1 MNRRVKGYVRVQ
13 YALGTANV
21 MLIMAAITS
30 TFVLSFPERE
40 GFLNL
45 CNSFRLSLLIIPL
58 KRGCEMYGRKAWGRV
73 LMVALSIVSVFFAF
87 GNVAKVSWALA
98 LSVFMV
104 PSLFAPRPESRVL
117 MAKPQVWHS
126 LLYMALYGLG
136 RATFNANLSFT
147 AVILLFFFLLAFMVD
162 RNVDGCLKKV
172 RSAKGE
178 VEVDGILSSNRRAIL
193 IFVLLFAL
201 FSLLLPSLLSFLS
214 EERVKTEVQYEPGIT
229 GFEEK
234 KEKGEVPIVRDKGI
248 SGESKALDYSALGN
262 VLLALF
268 LFALSLALLLVVYAV
283 ISRILNIEAKSGKH
297 RERSQADFTVLP
309 LEKEKRKERRE
320 KLSLFSSRD
329 RIRHRYKAFVSSLS
343 GVDKSSMT
351 AGEIRENIL
360 PRNEA
365 SRLVTEIYEKAR
377 YSLFQVGR
385 EEERAMGK
393 AIKECLEKK

>member
-30 TFVLSFPERE
+30 TFVFSFPERE
-40 GFLNL
+40 GLLNL
-45 CNSFRLSLLIIPL
+45 WNSFGLSLLIIPL
-58 KRGCEMYGRKAWGRV
+58 KKGCEIYGRKAWGRV

-104 PSLFAPRPESRVL
+104 PALFAPRPESRVL

-126 LLYMALYGLG
+126 LLYMALYGLA

-214 EERVKTEVQYEPGIT
+214 EERVKTEVQYEPGVT

-283 ISRILNIEAKSGKH
+283 ISRILNIDAKSGKH
-297 RERSQADFTVLP
+297 REQRGTGFTVLP

-351 AGEIRENIL
+351 AGEIRKNIL

-365 SRLVTEIYEKAR
+365 SLLVTEIYEKAR
-377 YSLFQVGR
+377 YSLSQVGR

>member
-30 TFVLSFPERE
+30 AFVFSFPERE
-40 GFLNL
+40 GLL
-45 CNSFRLSLLIIPL
+45 HLWNSFGLSLLIIPL
-58 KRGCEMYGRKAWGRV
+58 KKGSEIYGRKAWGRV
-73 LMVALSIVSVFFAF
+73 LMVVLSIVSVFFAF

-98 LSVFMV
+98 LSIFMF
-104 PSLFAPRPESRVL
+104 PALFAPRPESRVL

-126 LLYMALYGLG
+126 LLYMAVYGLG

-214 EERVKTEVQYEPGIT
+214 EERVKTEVQYEPGVT

-248 SGESKALDYSALGN
+248 SGEGKALDYSALGN

-268 LFALSLALLLVVYAV
+268 LFALTLALLLVVYAV

-297 RERSQADFTVLP
+297 RERRGADFTVLP

-360 PRNEA
+360 PGNEA

>member
-45 CNSFRLSLLIIPL
+45 WNSFGLSLLIIPL

-268 LFALSLALLLVVYAV
+268 LFALTLALLLVVYAV

-297 RERSQADFTVLP
+297 RERRGADFTVLP
-309 LEKEKRKERRE
+309 LEKEKRTERRE

-360 PRNEA
+360 PGNEA

>member
-30 TFVLSFPERE
+30 TFVFSFPERE
-40 GFLNL
+40 GLL
-45 CNSFRLSLLIIPL
+45 HLWNSFGLSLLIIPL
-58 KRGCEMYGRKAWGRV
+58 KKGCEIYGRKAWGRV

-98 LSVFMV
+98 LSVFMF

-172 RSAKGE
+172 RNAKGE

-214 EERVKTEVQYEPGIT
+214 EERVKTEVQYEPGVT

-234 KEKGEVPIVRDKGI
+234 KEKGEIPIVRDKGI

-268 LFALSLALLLVVYAV
+268 LFALALALLLVVYAV

-297 RERSQADFTVLP
+297 RERRGTGFTVLP

-360 PRNEA
+360 PGNEA

-385 EEERAMGK
+385 EEERVMGK

>member
-30 TFVLSFPERE
+30 AFVFSFPERE
-40 GFLNL
+40 GLL
-45 CNSFRLSLLIIPL
+45 HLWNSFGLSLLIIPL
-58 KRGCEMYGRKAWGRV
+58 KKGCEIYGRKAWGRV
-73 LMVALSIVSVFFAF
+73 LMVALSIVSVVFAF

-234 KEKGEVPIVRDKGI
+234 KETGEVPIVRDKGI
-248 SGESKALDYSALGN
+248 SGEGKALDYSALGN

-268 LFALSLALLLVVYAV
+268 LFALALALLLVVYAV

-297 RERSQADFTVLP
+297 RERRGADFTVLP

-351 AGEIRENIL
+351 AGEIRKNIL

-365 SRLVTEIYEKAR
+365 SLLVTEIYEKAR

>member
-30 TFVLSFPERE
+30 AFVFSFPERE
-40 GFLNL
+40 GLL
-45 CNSFRLSLLIIPL
+45 HLWNSFGLSLLMIPL
-58 KRGCEMYGRKAWGRV
+58 KKGSEIYGRKAWGRV

-248 SGESKALDYSALGN
+248 SGEGKALDYSALGN

-268 LFALSLALLLVVYAV
+268 LFALTLALLLVVYAV

>member
-30 TFVLSFPERE
+30 AFVFSFPERE
-40 GFLNL
+40 GLL
-45 CNSFRLSLLIIPL
+45 HLWNSFGLSLLIIPL
-58 KRGCEMYGRKAWGRV
+58 KKGCEIYGRKAWGRV
-73 LMVALSIVSVFFAF
+73 LMVALSIVSVFLSF

-98 LSVFMV
+98 LSIFMF
-104 PSLFAPRPESRVL
+104 PALFAPRPESRVL

-214 EERVKTEVQYEPGIT
+214 EERVKTEVQYEPGVT

-234 KEKGEVPIVRDKGI
+234 KETGDIPIVRDKGI
-248 SGESKALDYSALGN
+248 NGESKALDYSALGN

-268 LFALSLALLLVVYAV
+268 LFALTLALLLVVYAV
-283 ISRILNIEAKSGKH
+283 ISRIRNIEAKSGKH
-297 RERSQADFTVLP
+297 RERRGSDFTVLP

-360 PRNEA
+360 PGNEA

>member
-45 CNSFRLSLLIIPL
+45 WNSFGLSLLIIPL
-58 KRGCEMYGRKAWGRV
+58 KKGCEMYGRKAWGRV

-248 SGESKALDYSALGN
+248 SGEGKALDYSALGN

-268 LFALSLALLLVVYAV
+268 LFALTLALLLVVYAV

-297 RERSQADFTVLP
+297 RERRGADFTVLP
-309 LEKEKRKERRE
+309 LEKEKRTERRE

-360 PRNEA
+360 PGNEA

>member
-45 CNSFRLSLLIIPL
+45 WNSFGLSLLIIPL
-58 KRGCEMYGRKAWGRV
+58 KKGCEIYGRKAWGRV

-98 LSVFMV
+98 LSVFMF

-248 SGESKALDYSALGN
+248 SVEGKALDYSALGN

-268 LFALSLALLLVVYAV
+268 LFALSLALLLIIYAV

-309 LEKEKRKERRE
+309 LEKEKRTERRE

>member
-30 TFVLSFPERE
+30 AFVFSFPERE
-40 GFLNL
+40 GLL
-45 CNSFRLSLLIIPL
+45 HLWNSFGLSLLIIPL
-58 KRGCEMYGRKAWGRV
+58 KKGCEIYGRKAWGRV

-98 LSVFMV
+98 LSVFMF

-214 EERVKTEVQYEPGIT
+214 EERVKTEVQYEPGVT

-268 LFALSLALLLVVYAV
+268 LFALALALLLIIYAV
-283 ISRILNIEAKSGKH
+283 VSRILNIDAKSGKH
-297 RERSQADFTVLP
+297 REQRGTDFTVLP

-360 PRNEA
+360 PGNEA

>member
-45 CNSFRLSLLIIPL
+45 WNSFGLSLLIIPL

-172 RSAKGE
+172 RNAKGE

-214 EERVKTEVQYEPGIT
+214 EERVKTEVQYEPGVT

-248 SGESKALDYSALGN
+248 SVEGKALDYSALGN

-297 RERSQADFTVLP
+297 RERSQADFTVWP
-309 LEKEKRKERRE
+309 LEKEKRTERRE

-360 PRNEA
+360 PGNEA

>member
-1 MNRRVKGYVRVQ
+1 MNSRVKGYVRVQ

-40 GFLNL
+40 GLL
-45 CNSFRLSLLIIPL
+45 HLWNSFGLSLLIIPL
-58 KRGCEMYGRKAWGRV
+58 KKGCEIYGRKAWGRV
-73 LMVALSIVSVFFAF
+73 LMVALSIVSVVFAF

-104 PSLFAPRPESRVL
+104 PALFAPRPESRVL

-214 EERVKTEVQYEPGIT
+214 EERVKTEVQYEPGVT

-268 LFALSLALLLVVYAV
+268 LLALALALLLVVYAV

-360 PRNEA
+360 PGNEA

>member
-45 CNSFRLSLLIIPL
+45 WNSFGLSLLMIPL
-58 KRGCEMYGRKAWGRV
+58 KKGSEMYGRKAWGRV
-73 LMVALSIVSVFFAF
+73 LMVALSIVSVVFAF

-98 LSVFMV
+98 LSVFMF

-214 EERVKTEVQYEPGIT
+214 EERVKTEVQYEPGVT

-248 SGESKALDYSALGN
+248 SVEGKALDYSALGN

-297 RERSQADFTVLP
+297 RERRGADFTVLP
-309 LEKEKRKERRE
+309 LEKEKRTERRE

>member
-45 CNSFRLSLLIIPL
+45 WNSFGLSLLMIPL
-58 KRGCEMYGRKAWGRV
+58 KKGSEMYGRKAWGRV
-73 LMVALSIVSVFFAF
+73 LMVVLSIVSVFFAF

-126 LLYMALYGLG
+126 LLYMAVYGLG

-248 SGESKALDYSALGN
+248 SGEGKALDYSALGN

-309 LEKEKRKERRE
+309 LEKEKRTERRE

>member
-1 MNRRVKGYVRVQ
+1 
-13 YALGTANV
+13 

-40 GFLNL
+40 GLL
-45 CNSFRLSLLIIPL
+45 HLWNSFGLSLLIIPL
-58 KRGCEMYGRKAWGRV
+58 KKGCEIYGRKAWGRV

-98 LSVFMV
+98 LSVFMF

-214 EERVKTEVQYEPGIT
+214 EERVKTEVQYEPGVT

-297 RERSQADFTVLP
+297 RERRGADFTVLP

-351 AGEIRENIL
+351 AGEIRKNIL
-360 PRNEA
+360 PGNEA

>member
-45 CNSFRLSLLIIPL
+45 WNSFGLSLLIIPL
-58 KRGCEMYGRKAWGRV
+58 KKGCEIYGRKAWGRV

-234 KEKGEVPIVRDKGI
+234 KEKGEVPVVRDKGI
-248 SGESKALDYSALGN
+248 SVEGKALDYSALGN

-268 LFALSLALLLVVYAV
+268 LFALALALLLVVYAV

-360 PRNEA
+360 PGNEA

>member
-30 TFVLSFPERE
+30 AFVFSFPERE
-40 GFLNL
+40 GLL
-45 CNSFRLSLLIIPL
+45 HLWNSFGLSLLIIPL
-58 KRGCEMYGRKAWGRV
+58 KKGCEIYGRKAWGRV

-98 LSVFMV
+98 LSIFMF
-104 PSLFAPRPESRVL
+104 PALFAPRPESRVL

-172 RSAKGE
+172 RNAKGE

-214 EERVKTEVQYEPGIT
+214 EERVKTEVQYEPGVI

-268 LFALSLALLLVVYAV
+268 LFALALALLLVVYAV

-365 SRLVTEIYEKAR
+365 SLLVTEIYEKAR

>member
-45 CNSFRLSLLIIPL
+45 WNSFGLSLLIIPL

-248 SGESKALDYSALGN
+248 SVEGKALDYSALGN

-297 RERSQADFTVLP
+297 RERSQADFTVWP
-309 LEKEKRKERRE
+309 LEKEKRTERRE

-360 PRNEA
+360 PGNEA

>member
-40 GFLNL
+40 GFLHL
-45 CNSFRLSLLIIPL
+45 WNSFGLSLLIIPL

-73 LMVALSIVSVFFAF
+73 LMVVLSIVSVFFAF

-136 RATFNANLSFT
+136 RATFNANLSFI

-214 EERVKTEVQYEPGIT
+214 EERVKTEVQYEPGVT

-268 LFALSLALLLVVYAV
+268 LFALALALLLVVYAV

-360 PRNEA
+360 PGNEA

>member
-40 GFLNL
+40 GFLSL
-45 CNSFRLSLLIIPL
+45 WNSFGLSLLMIPL
-58 KRGCEMYGRKAWGRV
+58 KKGSEMYGRKAWGRV

-126 LLYMALYGLG
+126 LLYMAVYGLG

-214 EERVKTEVQYEPGIT
+214 EERVKTEVQYEPGVT

-248 SGESKALDYSALGN
+248 SGEGKALDYSALGN

-297 RERSQADFTVLP
+297 RERRGADFTVLP

-360 PRNEA
+360 PGNES

>member
-45 CNSFRLSLLIIPL
+45 WNSFGLSLLIIPL
-58 KRGCEMYGRKAWGRV
+58 KKGSEIYGRKAWGRV

-126 LLYMALYGLG
+126 LLYMAVYGLG

-178 VEVDGILSSNRRAIL
+178 VEVDGILSSNRRAII

-234 KEKGEVPIVRDKGI
+234 KEKGEVPVVRDKGI
-248 SGESKALDYSALGN
+248 SVEGKALDYSALGN

-268 LFALSLALLLVVYAV
+268 LFALALALLLVVYAV

-309 LEKEKRKERRE
+309 LEKEKRTERRE

-360 PRNEA
+360 PGNEA

>member
-40 GFLNL
+40 GLL
-45 CNSFRLSLLIIPL
+45 HLWNSFGLSLLIIPL
-58 KRGCEMYGRKAWGRV
+58 KKGCEMYGRKAWGRV

-126 LLYMALYGLG
+126 LLYMAVYGLG

-178 VEVDGILSSNRRAIL
+178 VEVDGILYSNRRAIL

-214 EERVKTEVQYEPGIT
+214 EERVKTEVQYEPGVT

-248 SGESKALDYSALGN
+248 SGEGKALDYSALGN

-268 LFALSLALLLVVYAV
+268 LFALTLALLLVVYAV
-283 ISRILNIEAKSGKH
+283 ISCILNIEAKSGKH
-297 RERSQADFTVLP
+297 RERRGADFTVLP
-309 LEKEKRKERRE
+309 LEKEKRTERRE

-360 PRNEA
+360 PGNEA

>member
-40 GFLNL
+40 GLL
-45 CNSFRLSLLIIPL
+45 HLWNSFGLSLLIIPL

-214 EERVKTEVQYEPGIT
+214 EERVKTEVQYEPGVT

-248 SGESKALDYSALGN
+248 SVEGKALDYSALGN

-268 LFALSLALLLVVYAV
+268 LFALALALLLVVYAV

-297 RERSQADFTVLP
+297 RERRGADFTVLP

-360 PRNEA
+360 PGNEA

>member
-45 CNSFRLSLLIIPL
+45 WNSFGLSLLIIPL

-126 LLYMALYGLG
+126 LLYMAVYGLG

-248 SGESKALDYSALGN
+248 SVEGKALDYSALGN

>member
-45 CNSFRLSLLIIPL
+45 WNSFGLSLLIIPL
-58 KRGCEMYGRKAWGRV
+58 KKGSEIYGRKAWGRV

-126 LLYMALYGLG
+126 LLYMAVYGLG

-178 VEVDGILSSNRRAIL
+178 VEVDGILSSNRRAII

-234 KEKGEVPIVRDKGI
+234 KEKGEVPVVRDKGI
-248 SGESKALDYSALGN
+248 SVEGKALDYSALGN

-268 LFALSLALLLVVYAV
+268 LFALALALLLVVYAV

-360 PRNEA
+360 PGNEA

>member
-1 MNRRVKGYVRVQ
+1 MNSRAKGYVRVQ
-13 YALGTANV
+13 YTLGTANV

-30 TFVLSFPERE
+30 TFVFSFPERE
-40 GFLNL
+40 GLLNL
-45 CNSFRLSLLIIPL
+45 WNSFGLSLLIIPL
-58 KRGCEMYGRKAWGRV
+58 KKGSEIYGRKAWGRV

-98 LSVFMV
+98 LSVFMF

-214 EERVKTEVQYEPGIT
+214 EERVKTEVQYEPGVT

-262 VLLALF
+262 VLLSLF
-268 LFALSLALLLVVYAV
+268 LFALALALLLVIYAV

-360 PRNEA
+360 PGNEA

>member
-45 CNSFRLSLLIIPL
+45 WNSFGLSLLIIPL

-248 SGESKALDYSALGN
+248 SGEGKALDYSALGN

-268 LFALSLALLLVVYAV
+268 LFALALALLLVVYAV

-297 RERSQADFTVLP
+297 RERRGADFTVLP
-309 LEKEKRKERRE
+309 LEKEKRTERRE
-320 KLSLFSSRD
+320 KLYLFSSRD

-360 PRNEA
+360 PGNEA

>member
-30 TFVLSFPERE
+30 AFVFSFPERE
-40 GFLNL
+40 GLL
-45 CNSFRLSLLIIPL
+45 HLWNSFGLSLLIIPL
-58 KRGCEMYGRKAWGRV
+58 KKGSEIYGRKAWGRV
-73 LMVALSIVSVFFAF
+73 LMVVLSIVSVFFAF

-98 LSVFMV
+98 LSIFIF
-104 PSLFAPRPESRVL
+104 PALFAPRPESRVL

-214 EERVKTEVQYEPGIT
+214 EERVKTEVQYEPGVT

-234 KEKGEVPIVRDKGI
+234 KETGDIPIVRDKGI

-268 LFALSLALLLVVYAV
+268 LFALALALLLVVYAV

-297 RERSQADFTVLP
+297 RERRGADFTVLP

>member
-30 TFVLSFPERE
+30 TFVFSFPERE
-40 GFLNL
+40 GLL
-45 CNSFRLSLLIIPL
+45 LLWNSFGLSLLIIPL

-234 KEKGEVPIVRDKGI
+234 KETGEVPIVRDKGI
-248 SGESKALDYSALGN
+248 SGEGKALDYSALGN

-268 LFALSLALLLVVYAV
+268 LFALALALLLVVYAV

-297 RERSQADFTVLP
+297 RERRGADFTVLP
-309 LEKEKRKERRE
+309 LEKEKRTERRE

-360 PRNEA
+360 PGNEA

>member
-45 CNSFRLSLLIIPL
+45 WNSFGLSLLMIPL
-58 KRGCEMYGRKAWGRV
+58 KKGSEMYGRKAWGRV
-73 LMVALSIVSVFFAF
+73 LMVVLSIVSVFFAF

-248 SGESKALDYSALGN
+248 SGEGKALDYSALGN

-297 RERSQADFTVLP
+297 RERRGADFTVLP

-360 PRNEA
+360 PGNEA

>member
-1 MNRRVKGYVRVQ
+1 MNSRVKGYVRVQ

-21 MLIMAAITS
+21 MLIMAAITY

-40 GFLNL
+40 GLLNL
-45 CNSFRLSLLIIPL
+45 WNSFGLSLLIIPL
-58 KRGCEMYGRKAWGRV
+58 KKGCEIYGRKAWGRV

-98 LSVFMV
+98 LSIFMF
-104 PSLFAPRPESRVL
+104 PALFAPRPESRVL

-126 LLYMALYGLG
+126 LLYIALYGLG

-172 RSAKGE
+172 RNAKGE

-214 EERVKTEVQYEPGIT
+214 EERVKTEVQYEPGVT

-268 LFALSLALLLVVYAV
+268 LFALALALLLVVYAV

-360 PRNEA
+360 PGNEA

>member
-45 CNSFRLSLLIIPL
+45 WNSFGLSLLIIPL
-58 KRGCEMYGRKAWGRV
+58 KKGSEIYGRKAWGRV
-73 LMVALSIVSVFFAF
+73 LMVALSIVSVFLSF

-98 LSVFMV
+98 LSIFMF
-104 PSLFAPRPESRVL
+104 PALFAPRPESRVL

-126 LLYMALYGLG
+126 LLYMAVYGLG

-178 VEVDGILSSNRRAIL
+178 VEVDGILSSNRRAII

-214 EERVKTEVQYEPGIT
+214 EERVKTEVQYEPGVT

-268 LFALSLALLLVVYAV
+268 LFALALALLLVVYAV

>member
-45 CNSFRLSLLIIPL
+45 WNSFGLSLLIIPL
-58 KRGCEMYGRKAWGRV
+58 KKGSEIYGRKAWGRV

-248 SGESKALDYSALGN
+248 SVEGKALDYSALGN

-268 LFALSLALLLVVYAV
+268 LFALTLALLLVVYAV

-360 PRNEA
+360 PGNEA

>member
-30 TFVLSFPERE
+30 AFVFSFPERE
-40 GFLNL
+40 GLL
-45 CNSFRLSLLIIPL
+45 HLWNSFGLSLLIIPL
-58 KRGCEMYGRKAWGRV
+58 KKGCEIYGRKAWGRV
-73 LMVALSIVSVFFAF
+73 LMVALSIVSVFCAF

-172 RSAKGE
+172 RNAKGE

-214 EERVKTEVQYEPGIT
+214 EERVKTEVQYEPGVT

-248 SGESKALDYSALGN
+248 SAESKTLDYSALGN

-329 RIRHRYKAFVSSLS
+329 RIRHGYKAFVSSLS

-351 AGEIRENIL
+351 AGEIRGNIL
-360 PRNEA
+360 PGNEA

>member
-1 MNRRVKGYVRVQ
+1 MNRRVKGYVRIQ

-30 TFVLSFPERE
+30 AFVFSFPERE
-40 GFLNL
+40 GLLHLWNGFG
-45 CNSFRLSLLIIPL
+45 LSLLIIPL
-58 KRGCEMYGRKAWGRV
+58 KKGCEIFGRKAWGRV
-73 LMVALSIVSVFFAF
+73 LMVALSIVSVVFAF

-98 LSVFMV
+98 LSVFMF
-104 PSLFAPRPESRVL
+104 PALFAPMPESRVL

-214 EERVKTEVQYEPGIT
+214 EERVKTEVQYEPGVT

-268 LFALSLALLLVVYAV
+268 LFALALALLLVVYAV

-351 AGEIRENIL
+351 AGEIRKNIL

-365 SRLVTEIYEKAR
+365 SLLVTEIYEKAR

>member
-45 CNSFRLSLLIIPL
+45 WNSFGLSLLIIPL

-126 LLYMALYGLG
+126 LLYMAVYGLG

-201 FSLLLPSLLSFLS
+201 FSFLLPSLLSFLS

-268 LFALSLALLLVVYAV
+268 LFALALALLLVVYAV

-297 RERSQADFTVLP
+297 RERRGADFTVLP
-309 LEKEKRKERRE
+309 LEKEKRTERRE

-360 PRNEA
+360 PGNEA

>member
-1 MNRRVKGYVRVQ
+1 MNSRVKGYVRVQ

-40 GFLNL
+40 GLL
-45 CNSFRLSLLIIPL
+45 HLWNSFGLSLLIIPL
-58 KRGCEMYGRKAWGRV
+58 KKGCEIYGRKAWGRV
-73 LMVALSIVSVFFAF
+73 LMVALSIVSVFLSF

-147 AVILLFFFLLAFMVD
+147 AVIFLFFFLLAFMVD

-234 KEKGEVPIVRDKGI
+234 KETGEVPIVRDKGI

-268 LFALSLALLLVVYAV
+268 LFALALALLLVVYAV
-283 ISRILNIEAKSGKH
+283 ISRILNIEAKSGTH

-309 LEKEKRKERRE
+309 LEKEKMKERRE

-343 GVDKSSMT
+343 GVDKSSMS

-360 PRNEA
+360 PGNEA

>member
-45 CNSFRLSLLIIPL
+45 WNSFGLSLLIIPL

-126 LLYMALYGLG
+126 LLYMAVYGLG

-268 LFALSLALLLVVYAV
+268 LFALTLALLLVVYAV

-309 LEKEKRKERRE
+309 LEKEKRTERRE

>member
-45 CNSFRLSLLIIPL
+45 WNSFGLSLLIIPL

-73 LMVALSIVSVFFAF
+73 LMVVLSIVSVFFAF

-201 FSLLLPSLLSFLS
+201 FSLLLPPLLSFLS
-214 EERVKTEVQYEPGIT
+214 EERVKTEVQYEPGVT

-309 LEKEKRKERRE
+309 LEKEKRTERRE

-360 PRNEA
+360 PGNEA